1 MKKIAL
7 FSISILMLF
16 LAGCS
21 SVGTAVSEET
31 GRPEGSI
38 SDDLNYYTNLAD
50 YLHKVPGVH
59 VRGSGNNVDIVIRGI
74 SSFITTNEP
83 LYVIDGV
90 PISNDNNRATG
101 DIDTG
106 TGLYQEQ
113 PINVLSTLNPA
124 DIESIQVLKDASAAA
139 IYGSRG
145 SNGVVLITTKK
156 GSVGKPTINYNGYY
170 GFQETTTRYDMLNA
184 YEWAEMNFE
193 QSAKTSM
200 RKQAIEKLQAHLEVN
215 YQ

>member
-31 GRPEGSI
+31 GRPDGSI

-90 PISNDNNRATG
+90 PIGNSYSEANNMVSTD
-101 DIDTG
+101 DIDY
-106 TGLYQEQ
+106 L
-113 PINVLSTLNPA
+113 
-124 DIESIQVLKDASAAA
+124 QVLKGPEAST
-139 IYGSRG
+139 YGLRG
-145 SNGVVLITTKK
+145 ANGIILIVTKK
-156 GSVGKPTINYNGYY
+156 V
-170 GFQETTTRYDMLNA
+170 
-184 YEWAEMNFE
+184 
-193 QSAKTSM
+193 
-200 RKQAIEKLQAHLEVN
+200 
-215 YQ
+215 